1 MSIAKVSF
9 FCERFLP
16 FILMAIALF
25 IPISYRV
32 TIYLLDVALITWLL
46 SDGWYKQLKTA
57 FRNRIVFFTAFFW
70 LLVAFS
76 LLYTKNIEGG
86 FTKIVQYA
94 PILFVPI
101 MVTTQ
106 RNEIIKYL
114 RHIENAFLLGLT
126 ITAIYLVAR
135 ALLRSIYITPIG
147 ILFYPIPPGAPWE
160 NYFFY
165 QLFTEPFHPTYLSM
179 NYCLGIIL
187 LASRIKGWRVGWLKL
202 IGVLVGIFFVLILFF
217 SSSRAGYITGVLL
230 SFISLFW
237 VLKHRG
243 KIYATIL
250 IALLLVGF
258 SILLPK
264 NERYVRF
271 KGFFKAQSEDISN
284 ESSLEQKLKSEDAVR
299 LKIWQTIPSVV
310 GKNWLFGLG
319 IGDVRETLAKAYQ
332 EKNMDF
338 ALNKRLNAHNQYLE
352 TYVGLGLIGLSCLLL
367 ILGSALWQ
375 SIRRRDMVFFL
386 FMLIILINFMFESVL
401 ERFFGVLFFV
411 FFLSIF
417 SMREVDS
424 V

>member
-1 MSIAKVSF
+1 MSIAKVSI

-16 FILMAIALF
+16 FVLMAIVLF
-25 IPISYRV
+25 IPINSRV

-46 SDGWYKQLKTA
+46 SDGWYKQLKRA
-57 FRNRIVFFTAFFW
+57 FRNRIVFFTALFW
-70 LLVAFS
+70 LLAAFS

-86 FTKIVQYA
+86 FAKITLYI

-101 MVTTQ
+101 MVATQ

-147 ILFYPIPPGAPWE
+147 ILFYPIPPGIPWE

-187 LASRIKGWRVGWLKL
+187 LASRIRSWRVGWLKL

-217 SSSRAGYITGVLL
+217 SSSRAGYISGVLL

-243 KIYATIL
+243 KIYVTIFMV
-250 IALLLVGF
+250 LLLVGF

-271 KGFFKAQSEDISN
+271 NGFFKVQSEDISN
-284 ESSLEQKLKSEDAVR
+284 ESPLEQKLKSEDVVR
-299 LKIWQTIPSVV
+299 HKIWQTIPSVV

-319 IGDVRETLAKAYQ
+319 IGDVREALAKGYQ
-332 EKNMDF
+332 DNKMDF
-338 ALNKRLNAHNQYLE
+338 AHDKRFNAHNQYLE
-352 TYVGLGLIGLSCLLL
+352 TYAGLGLVGLSCLLL

-375 SIRRRDMVFFL
+375 SVSRRDMVFSLFL
-386 FMLIILINFMFESVL
+386 LIILINFMFESVL

-417 SMREVDS
+417 SMREADS